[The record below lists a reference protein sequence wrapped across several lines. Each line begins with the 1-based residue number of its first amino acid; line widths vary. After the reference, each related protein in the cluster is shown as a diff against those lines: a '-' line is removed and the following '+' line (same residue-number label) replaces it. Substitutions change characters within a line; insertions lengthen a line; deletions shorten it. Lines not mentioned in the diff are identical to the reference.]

1 MELIKNLTKLLTEAS
16 NENDKLKEENK
27 MLEFKLF
34 ERDIEKL
41 SQELMKT
48 KSETKYTD
56 ADLVEN

>member
-34 ERDIEKL
+34 ERDIEIL
-41 SQELMKT
+41 PQELMKT
-48 KSETKYTD
+48 KSETKDAD
-56 ADLVEN
+56 ADLIKN